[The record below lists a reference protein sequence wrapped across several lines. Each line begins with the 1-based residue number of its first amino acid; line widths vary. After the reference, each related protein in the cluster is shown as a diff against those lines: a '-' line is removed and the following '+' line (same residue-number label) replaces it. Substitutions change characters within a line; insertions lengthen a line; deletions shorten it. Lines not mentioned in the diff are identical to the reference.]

1 MKESRKYTIYTP
13 VSMSVKTEKTYH
25 ALTDIDCNLSR
36 LIQCLLDSIMKTV
49 KFILKQK
56 KNFRHYHWHIAIQD
70 KETGQWYSDD
80 KYESTNEERKK

>member
-1 MKESRKYTIYTP
+1 MKESRKYTICAP
-13 VSMSVKTEKTYH
+13 DNLSDKLEKAYY
-25 ALTDIDCNLSR
+25 ALVDIDCNFSR
-36 LIQCLLDSIMKTV
+36 LLHCLLGSILDVV